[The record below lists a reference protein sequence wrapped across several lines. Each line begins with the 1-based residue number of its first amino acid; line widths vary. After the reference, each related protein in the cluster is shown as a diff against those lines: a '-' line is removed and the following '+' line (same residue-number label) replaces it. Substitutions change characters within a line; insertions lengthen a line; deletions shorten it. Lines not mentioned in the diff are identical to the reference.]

1 MHYLPYLGSIAAAV
15 FAGGAILISAGLIHA
30 ALKARSL
37 TELGPAAC
45 MFAAAFSASM
55 RYTTPFS
62 WIVASQVLL
71 TGCFVLWLRHL
82 TEGEQVG

>member
-1 MHYLPYLGSIAAAV
+1 MQYLSYLGSIAAAV
-15 FAGGAILISAGLIHA
+15 FAGGCILISIGFVYA
-30 ALKARSL
+30 ALKNRSL
-37 TELGPAAC
+37 IELGPAAF
-45 MFAAAFSASM
+45 MIAAAFSASI

-82 TEGEQVG
+82 GEGEQVG